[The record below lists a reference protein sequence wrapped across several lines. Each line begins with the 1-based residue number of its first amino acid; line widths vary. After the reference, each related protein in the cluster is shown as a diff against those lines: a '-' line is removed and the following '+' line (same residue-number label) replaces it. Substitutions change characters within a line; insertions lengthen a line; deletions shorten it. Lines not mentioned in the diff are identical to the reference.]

1 MKTQRSILFI
11 AIFCLAFAAIGQ
23 TVSTFSDNETPIF
36 ENTFLI
42 DNIGTNSRGADL
54 TLRIHK
60 EAPFGNCTDKV
71 NCPASMIIS
80 GSTGSV
86 NMPVDVNVGSLHVG
100 KNPVIDATGKWVG
113 PISGLQ
119 GPKGEK
125 GDMGPQGPVG
135 PQGAKGDPGV
145 SGLPGP
151 TGETGAQGLKGDLGE
166 AGPIGAQ
173 GIQGAE
179 GKPGPKGDKGD
190 PGAQGPK
197 GLVGRCRQVREI
209 LETSS
214 DQDVQVHAQCERD
227 ELVLGGGCLV
237 NPDEDIRLQ
246 FFQAD
251 PGTRRFYCS
260 AIRKD
265 PRASES
271 VWGVIQATANCCK

>member
-1 MKTQRSILFI
+1 MKIHRSILFI
-11 AIFCLAFAAIGQ
+11 GILCLTFGAIAQ
-23 TVSTFSDNETPIF
+23 TASKFSDNENPIF

-60 EAPFGNCTDKV
+60 EAPFGSCSSKL
-71 NCPASMIIS
+71 NCPASVIIS

-86 NMPVDVNVGSLHVG
+86 NMPVDVNVGALHVG

-113 PISGLQ
+113 PASGLE

-125 GDMGPQGPVG
+125 GDMGLQGPVG

-145 SGLPGP
+145 PGLAGP
-151 TGETGAQGLKGDLGE
+151 TGETGAQGLKGERGD

-173 GIQGAE
+173 GVQGAE

-190 PGAQGPK
+190 PGPQGPK

-214 DQDVQVHAQCERD
+214 DESVEVHAQCERD

-260 AIRKD
+260 AVRKN
-265 PRASES
+265 PRAPES

>member
-1 MKTQRSILFI
+1 MKTHRSILFI
-11 AIFCLAFAAIGQ
+11 AIFCLAFAAIAQ
-23 TVSTFSDNETPIF
+23 TASTFSDNENPIF

-71 NCPASMIIS
+71 NCPASVIIS

-100 KNPVIDATGKWVG
+100 KKPVIDAAGKWVG
-113 PISGLQ
+113 PAIGLE
-119 GPKGEK
+119 GAKGEK
-125 GDMGPQGPVG
+125 GDTGPKGETGAQGPKGDPG
-135 PQGAKGDPGV
+135 PAGPKGEAGAVGAKGDPGEA
-145 SGLPGP
+145 GP
-151 TGETGAQGLKGDLGE
+151 
-166 AGPIGAQ
+166 AGPIGIA
-173 GIQGAE
+173 GIQGPE
-179 GKPGPKGDKGD
+179 GTAGPKGDKGD
-190 PGAQGPK
+190 PGPQGPK

-209 LETSS
+209 LQSSS

-246 FFQAD
+246 SFQAD

-260 AIRKD
+260 ATRKN
-265 PRASES
+265 PSAPES
-271 VWGVIQATANCCK
+271 IWGVIQATANCCK